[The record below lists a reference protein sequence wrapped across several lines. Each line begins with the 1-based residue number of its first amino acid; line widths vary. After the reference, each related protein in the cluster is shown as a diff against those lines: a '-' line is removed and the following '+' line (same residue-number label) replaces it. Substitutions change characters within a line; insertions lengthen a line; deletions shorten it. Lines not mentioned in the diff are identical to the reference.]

1 MININSLDKLI
12 EDSENEILNIRPDTE
27 KKIIWAN
34 QNKVK
39 TKISLIFI
47 HGFSATRAE
56 LDPVIEMLGKELNA
70 NIFFTRLRG
79 HGLDGEALAEATFDD
94 WMIDTK
100 EAIDIGNAIGDK
112 LILIGCSTGCSL
124 IHANLQYINNA
135 AAVIYVS
142 PNFGSKS
149 YLGKLLIIPGAKW
162 FIPFIFGKEYSFVPR
177 NADHARCW
185 TTSYP
190 IKALFAVKDSVV
202 AAYKVKHIK
211 IKQPVLFYF
220 SDDDQVVSA
229 KATRKII
236 SKMGNNVSIHNPI
249 LTNTDDSSKHGILGD
264 ILSSSQTNSGVK
276 KILSWLENYI

>member
-190 IKALFAVKDSVV
+190 IRALFAVKDSVV

-249 LTNTDDSSKHGILGD
+249 LTNTDDSSQHGVLGD

>member
-100 EAIDIGNAIGDK
+100 EAIDIGNAIGDR

-149 YLGKLLIIPGAKW
+149 FLGKLLIIPGAKW

-249 LTNTDDSSKHGILGD
+249 LTNTDDSSQHGVLGD

>member
-149 YLGKLLIIPGAKW
+149 FLGKLLIIPGAKW

-249 LTNTDDSSKHGILGD
+249 LTNTDDSSQHGVLGD

>member
-1 MININSLDKLI
+1 MIDINSLDKLI
-12 EDSENEILNIRPDTE
+12 EDSENEILNIRPGTE

-34 QNKVK
+34 QKNVK
-39 TKISLIFI
+39 TKTSLLFI

-56 LDPVIEMLGKELNA
+56 LNPVIEILGKELNA
-70 NIFFTRLRG
+70 NIFFTRLKG
-79 HGLDGEALAEATFDD
+79 HGLDGESLAEATFDEWTVD
-94 WMIDTK
+94 MK
-100 EAIDIGNAIGDK
+100 EAIEIVNIIGDK
-112 LILIGCSTGCSL
+112 LILIGSSTGCSL
-124 IHANLQYINNA
+124 IHTNLQYINNA
-135 AAVIYVS
+135 AAVIYIS

-149 YLGKLLIIPGAKW
+149 YFGKLLIIPGAKW
-162 FIPFIFGKEYSFVPR
+162 FIPFIFGKEYSYSTR
-177 NADHARCW
+177 SEDHARFW

-236 SKMGNNVSIHNPI
+236 SKMGKNVSIHNPI
-249 LTNTDDSSKHGILGD
+249 LNNTDDSFKHGVLGD
-264 ILSSSQTNSGVK
+264 ILSSSQTKNGVT
-276 KILSWLENYI
+276 KILNWLENYI

>member
-135 AAVIYVS
+135 AAVIYIS

-202 AAYKVKHIK
+202 AAYKVKHIR

-229 KATRKII
+229 KATRIII

-249 LTNTDDSSKHGILGD
+249 LTNTDDSSKHGVLGD

>member
-1 MININSLDKLI
+1 MININSLDNLI

-135 AAVIYVS
+135 AAVIYIS

-190 IKALFAVKDSVV
+190 IRALFAVKDSVV
-202 AAYKVKHIK
+202 AAYKVKHIR